1 MRIRSTMAVTALAAV
16 AAVAVTPA
24 AATASGKATE
34 PRSVTLQGALDKVT
48 ATGAV
53 AAIAEV
59 RDGQRVW
66 RLGSGT
72 TRLGGSRPVSVSG
85 RYRAGSITKTFV
97 ATVALQLVGEGRLR
111 LTDTVERW
119 LPGVVPQGEI
129 ITVRD
134 VLQHSS
140 GLYNYTD
147 DLLPVN
153 DPSAIL
159 KWRDHTFTPADL
171 VQIATAK
178 PLRFAPG
185 SRQVYSNTDY
195 ILAGMIIEAVTGRSY
210 ADEIDRRILR
220 PLRLHNTQLP
230 GARQTV
236 HRAYAHVYVPDDGD
250 GNSPVDITRMN
261 PTIAGAA
268 GEIISTTA
276 DLNHFYRAL
285 MKGRLLRP
293 AELREMTDPR
303 GTGTGMG
310 VEILKLDCGL
320 AVGHGGGGPG
330 FFGMSFTMDDGSRQI
345 TATAT
350 VWKDDPDKDPSAALV
365 ALLRGAL
372 CPSLAQPT
380 TS

>member
-1 MRIRSTMAVTALAAV
+1 MRVTSMMAVTASAV
-16 AAVAVTPA
+16 AAVAVMPVAAMASRETP
-24 AATASGKATE
+24 K
-34 PRSVTLQGALDKVT
+34 PRTIALQKALDEVT
-48 ATGAV
+48 AAGAV

-59 RDGQRVW
+59 KEGPQVW

-72 TRLGGSRPVSVSG
+72 TRLGGSRPVSASG

-119 LPGVVPQGEI
+119 LPGVVPQGNV

-140 GLYNYTD
+140 GLYDYTD
-147 DLLPVN
+147 DLLPQK
-153 DPSAIL
+153 DPAAIL

-178 PLRFAPG
+178 PLKFAPG
-185 SRQVYSNTDY
+185 SRQGYSNTDY
-195 ILAGMIIEAVTGRSY
+195 IVAGMIVEAVTGRSY

-236 HRAYAHVYVPDDGD
+236 DRAYAHVYVPRGGD
-250 GNSPVDITRMN
+250 WNSPVDVTKIN

-276 DLNHFYRAL
+276 ELNRFYRAL
-285 MKGRLLRP
+285 MKGWLLRP

-303 GTGTGMG
+303 GTGIGMG
-310 VEILKLDCGL
+310 VEILELKCGR

-350 VWKDDPDKDPSAALV
+350 VWKGNPGTALV
-365 ALLRGAL
+365 SLLQGAL
-372 CPSLAQPT
+372 CPSPDQPAM
-380 TS
+380 S